1 MHLLVSV
8 VCLAGEVK
16 VFVGIDVVVCEL
28 WWLVVVWCA
37 VVVVILIWH
46 VVWCFRVHLCFWEE
60 VIVV

>member
-8 VCLAGEVK
+8 VCLAVEVK
-16 VFVGIDVVVCEL
+16 VFVGIDVVACEL
-28 WWLVVVWCA
+28 WWLMVIWCA

-46 VVWCFRVHLCFWEE
+46 VVWCFGVHLCFWEE